1 MLNIVGN
8 YSRTSPLSE
17 SRTGEDR
24 AETRPDALISGGE
37 NVRIGRRPDE
47 HRMTARRRLNSAIP
61 PHCAAGG
68 AAERKTRTGQ
78 FRVPA
83 ARPGRGPSPSGTGA
97 RSREGAHGSPVAG
110 GQSREA
116 GAKASGTRDGRPGA
130 AAGPIRWEHH
140 ERTPAIPAPP
150 VFRVRRAPEPRRV
163 DGAGGEPSRTGDSP
177 TLLVKIFGKDRPGI
191 TAGLFDTLAAYAV
204 DVVDIEQVVTRG
216 RIVLCALVTPPAV
229 GGSTEG
235 DLRATVHSWA
245 DSLNL
250 QAEIISG
257 IGDNRPRG
265 DGRSYVTVLG
275 HPLTAESTAAI
286 AASITSTGG
295 NIDRIF
301 RLAKYPV
308 TAVEF
313 AVSGTGT
320 EQLRTALA
328 TEAAEIGVDVAVV
341 SAGLSRRAQRL
352 VVMDVDSTLI
362 QDEVIELFAAHAGCE
377 DKVAEVTEQAMRGEL
392 DFEQSLHARVALL
405 AGLDASVVDK
415 VRAEVRLTPGART
428 LIRTLKRLGYQ
439 VGVVSG
445 GFTQVTDDLK
455 ERLGLDF
462 ASANTLEVVDGRL
475 TGRVVGEVVDR
486 AGKARLLRSFAEQAG
501 VPLAQTVA
509 IGDGANDLDM
519 LNTAGLGVAFNAKPV
534 VREAAHTAVNVP
546 FLDTVLYLLGIT
558 REEVEAADGLVG

>member
-1 MLNIVGN
+1 M
-8 YSRTSPLSE
+8 SASQPSQSSPSPVPGE
-17 SRTGEDR
+17 SRR
-24 AETRPDALISGGE
+24 
-37 NVRIGRRPDE
+37 
-47 HRMTARRRLNSAIP
+47 
-61 PHCAAGG
+61 G
-68 AAERKTRTGQ
+68 ADT
-78 FRVPA
+78 
-83 ARPGRGPSPSGTGA
+83 
-97 RSREGAHGSPVAG
+97 
-110 GQSREA
+110 
-116 GAKASGTRDGRPGA
+116 
-130 AAGPIRWEHH
+130 
-140 ERTPAIPAPP
+140 
-150 VFRVRRAPEPRRV
+150 
-163 DGAGGEPSRTGDSP
+163 P

-191 TAGLFDTLAAYAV
+191 TAGLFDTLAAYSV

-216 RIVLCALVTPPAV
+216 RIVLCALITTPDAA
-229 GGSTEG
+229 GTTEG

-245 DSLNL
+245 ESLKL

-257 IGDNRPRG
+257 TGDNRPRG
-265 DGRSYVTVLG
+265 FGRSHVTVLG
-275 HPLTAESTAAI
+275 HPLTAQSTAAI
-286 AASITSTGG
+286 AARITSTGG

-320 EQLRTALA
+320 EELRTALA
-328 TEAAEIGVDVAVV
+328 TQSAEIGVDVAVV

-377 DKVAEVTEQAMRGEL
+377 DKVAEVTGRAMRGEL

-462 ASANTLEVVDGRL
+462 ASANTLEVIDGKL
-475 TGRVVGEVVDR
+475 TGRVVGDIVDR

-519 LNTAGLGVAFNAKPV
+519 LNMAGLGVAFNAKPV

-558 REEVEAADGLVG
+558 REEVEAADGMVD

>member
-1 MLNIVGN
+1 M
-8 YSRTSPLSE
+8 
-17 SRTGEDR
+17 
-24 AETRPDALISGGE
+24 
-37 NVRIGRRPDE
+37 
-47 HRMTARRRLNSAIP
+47 SASQP
-61 PHCAAGG
+61 RH
-68 AAERKTRTGQ
+68 
-78 FRVPA
+78 PA
-83 ARPGRGPSPSGTGA
+83 DV
-97 RSREGAHGSPVAG
+97 PVAVP
-110 GQSREA
+110 
-116 GAKASGTRDGRPGA
+116 DD
-130 AAGPIRWEHH
+130 
-140 ERTPAIPAPP
+140 
-150 VFRVRRAPEPRRV
+150 V
-163 DGAGGEPSRTGDSP
+163 P

-191 TAGLFDTLAAYAV
+191 TAGLFDTLAAYSV

-216 RIVLCALVTPPAV
+216 RIVLCALVTEPPP
-229 GGSTEG
+229 GLEG
-235 DLRATVHSWA
+235 DLRSTVHSWA
-245 DSLNL
+245 ESMRM

-265 DGRSYVTVLG
+265 LGRSLVTVLG
-275 HPLTAESTAAI
+275 HPLTAETTAAI
-286 AASITSTGG
+286 AARITGTGG

-313 AVSGTGT
+313 AVSGAAT
-320 EQLRTALA
+320 EPLRTALA
-328 TEAAEIGVDVAVV
+328 TESAALGVDVAVV
-341 SAGLSRRAQRL
+341 AAGLHRRAQRL

-377 DKVAEVTEQAMRGEL
+377 DKVAEVTASAMRGEL

-415 VRAEVRLTPGART
+415 VRTEVRLTPGART

-445 GFTQVTDDLK
+445 GFTQVTDDLQD
-455 ERLGLDF
+455 RLGLDF
-462 ASANTLEVVDGRL
+462 AQANTLEIVDGKL
-475 TGRVVGEVVDR
+475 TGRVTGEIVDR
-486 AGKARLLRSFAEQAG
+486 AGKARLLRRFAAEAG

-519 LNTAGLGVAFNAKPV
+519 LNAAGLGVAFNAKPV

-558 REEVEAADGLVG
+558 REEVEAADAHDD

>member
-1 MLNIVGN
+1 M
-8 YSRTSPLSE
+8 SASQTSS
-17 SRTGEDR
+17 SD
-24 AETRPDALISGGE
+24 
-37 NVRIGRRPDE
+37 V
-47 HRMTARRRLNSAIP
+47 
-61 PHCAAGG
+61 
-68 AAERKTRTGQ
+68 
-78 FRVPA
+78 
-83 ARPGRGPSPSGTGA
+83 
-97 RSREGAHGSPVAG
+97 
-110 GQSREA
+110 
-116 GAKASGTRDGRPGA
+116 
-130 AAGPIRWEHH
+130 
-140 ERTPAIPAPP
+140 
-150 VFRVRRAPEPRRV
+150 
-163 DGAGGEPSRTGDSP
+163 P

-191 TAGLFDTLAAYAV
+191 TAGLFDTLAAFSV

-216 RIVLCALVTPPAV
+216 RMVLCALVTEPSS
-229 GGSTEG
+229 GLEG
-235 DLRATVHSWA
+235 ELRSTVHSWA
-245 DSLNL
+245 ESMKM

-265 DGRSYVTVLG
+265 LGRSLVTVLG
-275 HPLTAESTAAI
+275 HPLTAEATAAV
-286 AASITSTGG
+286 AAKITKAGG

-313 AVSGTGT
+313 AVSGVET
-320 EQLRTALA
+320 EPLRTALV
-328 TEAAEIGVDVAVV
+328 TDAAALGVDVAVV
-341 SAGLSRRAQRL
+341 DAGLYRRAQRL

-377 DKVAEVTEQAMRGEL
+377 DEVAEVTAAAMRGEL

-415 VRAEVRLTPGART
+415 VRTEVRLTPGART

-445 GFTQVTDDLK
+445 GFTQVTDDLQ

-462 ASANTLEVVDGRL
+462 AQANTLEIVDGRL
-475 TGRVVGEVVDR
+475 TGRVTGEIVDR
-486 AGKARLLRSFAEQAG
+486 AGKARLLRRFAAEAG
-501 VPLAQTVA
+501 VPLSQTVA

-519 LNTAGLGVAFNAKPV
+519 LNAAGLGVAFNAKPV

-558 REEVEAADGLVG
+558 REEVEAAETHDER

>member
-1 MLNIVGN
+1 M
-8 YSRTSPLSE
+8 SASQPPRSPE
-17 SRTGEDR
+17 S
-24 AETRPDALISGGE
+24 
-37 NVRIGRRPDE
+37 
-47 HRMTARRRLNSAIP
+47 
-61 PHCAAGG
+61 
-68 AAERKTRTGQ
+68 
-78 FRVPA
+78 
-83 ARPGRGPSPSGTGA
+83 
-97 RSREGAHGSPVAG
+97 
-110 GQSREA
+110 
-116 GAKASGTRDGRPGA
+116 
-130 AAGPIRWEHH
+130 
-140 ERTPAIPAPP
+140 
-150 VFRVRRAPEPRRV
+150 PEPPRGT
-163 DGAGGEPSRTGDSP
+163 DAP

-216 RIVLCALVTPPAV
+216 RIVLCALVTSPEP
-229 GGSTEG
+229 GRTEG

-245 DSLNL
+245 ESLKL

-257 IGDNRPRG
+257 TGDNRPRG
-265 DGRSYVTVLG
+265 DGRSHVTVLG

-286 AASITSTGG
+286 AARITSTGG

-320 EQLRTALA
+320 EDLRTALA
-328 TEAAEIGVDVAVV
+328 PEAAGLGVDIAVV

-377 DKVAEVTEQAMRGEL
+377 AEVASVTEQAMRGEL

-405 AGLDASVVDK
+405 AGLDVSVVEK

-475 TGRVVGEVVDR
+475 TGRVVGDIVDR

-558 REEVEAADGLVG
+558 REEVEAADGLVD

>member
-1 MLNIVGN
+1 M
-8 YSRTSPLSE
+8 SASQPPRSPE
-17 SRTGEDR
+17 S
-24 AETRPDALISGGE
+24 
-37 NVRIGRRPDE
+37 
-47 HRMTARRRLNSAIP
+47 
-61 PHCAAGG
+61 
-68 AAERKTRTGQ
+68 
-78 FRVPA
+78 
-83 ARPGRGPSPSGTGA
+83 
-97 RSREGAHGSPVAG
+97 
-110 GQSREA
+110 
-116 GAKASGTRDGRPGA
+116 
-130 AAGPIRWEHH
+130 
-140 ERTPAIPAPP
+140 
-150 VFRVRRAPEPRRV
+150 PEPPRGT
-163 DGAGGEPSRTGDSP
+163 DAP

-216 RIVLCALVTPPAV
+216 RIVLCALVTSPEP
-229 GGSTEG
+229 GTTEG

-245 DSLNL
+245 ESLKL

-257 IGDNRPRG
+257 TGDNRPRG
-265 DGRSYVTVLG
+265 DGRSHVTVLG

-286 AASITSTGG
+286 AARITTTGG

-320 EQLRTALA
+320 EDLRTALA
-328 TEAAEIGVDVAVV
+328 PEAAGLGVDIAVV

-377 DKVAEVTEQAMRGEL
+377 AEVASVTEQAMRGEL

-405 AGLDASVVDK
+405 AGLDVSVVEK

-475 TGRVVGEVVDR
+475 TGRVVGDIVDR

-558 REEVEAADGLVG
+558 REEVEAADGLVD